1 MQKARE
7 KLVFATS
14 TRLAKMFRVIS
25 FTYLLRYVAIVTTAL
40 SIFAYW
46 GAERVLQSELP
57 IVRLLSVAP
66 WVVLIVILVITTN
79 STSRAIWRLLKKFN
93 SSLYPDLN
101 GTWEGEIV
109 LEGGQKIPARA
120 AIRQNLIEVQIDLH
134 TETSKSLT
142 LETTPVIEA
151 GQFKLYYT
159 FRSTPS
165 NVKWQSYTGSTILDV
180 RNAGLKAPQDLELS
194 GYYYTDRKTC
204 GRINLRQITNKTDV
218 EVSYY

>member
-1 MQKARE
+1 M
-7 KLVFATS
+7 
-14 TRLAKMFRVIS
+14 
-25 FTYLLRYVAIVTTAL
+25 TTAL

-165 NVKWQSYTGSTILDV
+165 NIKWQSYTGSTILDV